1 MSHGNYGKG
10 KLFFLTLGRTRKFIP
25 PAVVQGGGEG
35 WMEPHPGVFD
45 MLQYFETILPSQ
57 WKAFGLLNKMR
68 YVLGVV
74 ALLDACDDFT
84 KNYKSG

>member
-1 MSHGNYGKG
+1 
-10 KLFFLTLGRTRKFIP
+10 
-25 PAVVQGGGEG
+25 
-35 WMEPHPGVFD
+35 MEPHPGVFD